1 MMQLS
6 KFKIRKSVF
15 ITHRVALDLSHNF
28 AMQKVLVIQ
37 QQGSSTIVLY
47 SKALPNYQAVN
58 DICLRF
64 ENNFLLFICGAVAQQ
79 LNESV
84 CLSRISKNVYEIID
98 KELVAQDELIEIYYE

>member
-1 MMQLS
+1 MQLS

-64 ENNFLLFICGAVAQQ
+64 ENNFLLFICGAVAEQ
-79 LNESV
+79 LSEAV
-84 CLSRISKNVYEIID
+84 CLSKTSRGVYEIID
-98 KELVAQDELIEIYYE
+98 KELIPKEDLVEIYYE